1 MALNLP
7 GLRIAIVY
15 DWLVTLG
22 GGERVLIDMLECYP
36 QADLFVT
43 VDFFSENQRRQLGS
57 GRKINTSFIQRI
69 PFAKKHYWK
78 LAPLMPLAVELHDLR
93 GYDLVLSGSHAFAKG
108 VTVGPDQLHI
118 SYIHS
123 PPRFAWDKLL
133 DYLDNFGYKSGP
145 KRMLASW
152 LFHRIR
158 GWDARSANGV
168 DMMIANSDYI
178 RRRIWKTYRRDALKI
193 YPPVDVDRFQPATV
207 RDDFYFCASFMN
219 PFKRMDAVIDAFALT
234 PQRRLIV
241 AGHGPQ
247 EQLLRGRASAN
258 IEFLG
263 WVSDEVMADH
273 MSRARAFVF
282 AAEEDFGIIVAEAQA
297 AGAPVIGLARGGT
310 AEIVRPIGHQAPT
323 GVLFNEATPE
333 AICEAIADFE
343 SHEASITPQACR
355 ENALRFSKQQFKKSF
370 TALVDQAWRTWHRAL
385 REEPG
390 MTLPTLIAQ
399 MSVTPVGEE
408 CGQATES
415 ILAATR
421 QNGLECAQANPQV

>member
-1 MALNLP
+1 MALNSSAP
-7 GLRIAIVY
+7 RIAIVY

-43 VDFFSENQRRQLGS
+43 VDFFSETQRQQLGA
-57 GRKINTSFIQRI
+57 GRKINTSFVQHI
-69 PFAKKHYWK
+69 PGAKKHYWK
-78 LAPLMPLAVELHDLR
+78 LAPFMPLAVELHDLR

-133 DYLDNFGYKSGP
+133 DYLDNFGYKTGP

-168 DMMIANSDYI
+168 DLMIANSDYI

-193 YPPVDVDRFQPATV
+193 YPPVDVDRFQPAAT
-207 RDDFYFCASFMN
+207 REDFYFCASFMN
-219 PFKRMDAVIDAFALT
+219 PFKRMDAVIDAFAAT
-234 PQRRLIV
+234 PQRRLVV

-247 EQLLRGRASAN
+247 EQRLRARAGAN

-263 WVSDEVMADH
+263 WVSDESMADH
-273 MSRARAFVF
+273 MGRARAFVF

-310 AEIVRPIGHQAPT
+310 AEIVRPLGQHQAPT

-333 AICEAIADFE
+333 AIRQALAEFE
-343 SHEASITPQACR
+343 QHETSITPQACR
-355 ENALRFSKQQFKKSF
+355 ENALRFSKQQFKQSY
-370 TALVDQAWRTWHRAL
+370 TALVDQAWQAWQHAL
-385 REEPG
+385 QGEPG
-390 MTLPTLIAQ
+390 ITLPALTAK
-399 MSVTPVGEE
+399 MAGTAS
-408 CGQATES
+408 GQY
-415 ILAATR
+415 
-421 QNGLECAQANPQV
+421 